1 MIDQI
6 LEILL
11 QNNVPQDVIDATM
24 DTLIL
29 GLMNKLSPEYK
40 RQIKK
45 EMEDFREEIAVPK
58 A

>member
-1 MIDQI
+1 MIEQI

-11 QNNVPQDVIDATM
+11 QNNVSEDVIDATM
-24 DTLIL
+24 DTLSL
-29 GLMNKLSPEYK
+29 GLMNKLSPEVK

-45 EMEDFREEIAVPK
+45 EMEDLREEIAVPK